1 MNVMY
6 FASSL
11 NIHRQLT
18 TKYTESKKKQKTVQF
33 FASRVTRYR
42 LHLHFFIYLRLACLD
57 PVD

>member
-18 TKYTESKKKQKTVQF
+18 TKYTESKKKQKLYSSLPAESHATD
-33 FASRVTRYR
+33 Y
-42 LHLHFFIYLRLACLD
+42 IYTFLYIY
-57 PVD
+57 V